1 VDDVPLLQV
10 VVRESFLD
18 MRAKGRNCR
27 QDYLRLESE
36 LDPRVSSGLA
46 CF

>member
-1 VDDVPLLQV
+1 MKSYLDPHVDDVPLLQG

-36 LDPRVSSGLA
+36 
-46 CF
+46 